1 MDANRKEILI
11 YRAWRLRLVLGL
23 AVLVAVVGGWE
34 LYQFGRSRA
43 GGDLE
48 SLYAERGRLQ
58 AQLGELDVRNAAL
71 ERQIAVLERARQ
83 IDQQAYAVFK
93 QERSGLQDELLGLRE
108 ELAFYRGVMSPG
120 TDKVGLHAQDFDLEP
135 AVGTARYRYRF
146 VLTQPGRRDQ
156 TAKGVVRLF
165 VEGVQEG
172 VARRLGLAEAS
183 DSGTEDIPYRFRY
196 FQSIE
201 GILQLPDGFLPE
213 RVTLQ
218 AVPANAPR
226 LPLEWSFD
234 WPSNQGGPAEEE
246 E

>member
-1 MDANRKEILI
+1 MDVNRKEILI
-11 YRAWRLRLVLGL
+11 YRTWKLRL
-23 AVLVAVVGGWE
+23 AVTLMVVIAVVGGWE

-43 GGDLE
+43 GGDLDA
-48 SLYAERGRLQ
+48 LYAEREGLQ
-58 AQLGELDVRNAAL
+58 AQLGELDRRNAAL

-93 QERSGLQDELLGLRE
+93 QERSGLQDQLLGLRE

-120 TDKVGLHAQDFDLEP
+120 EGKVGLHVQDFDLQP
-135 AVGTARYRYRF
+135 AVGAARYRYRF

-156 TAKGVVRLF
+156 TAKGVVHLS
-165 VEGVQEG
+165 VEGIQEG
-172 VARRLGLAEAS
+172 VARRLGLAEIS
-183 DSGTEDIPYRFRY
+183 DAGTEDIPYRFRY
-196 FQSIE
+196 FQSVE
-201 GILQLPDGFLPE
+201 GNLQLPEGFLPE

-234 WPSNQGGPAEEE
+234 WPSASGGPAEEE